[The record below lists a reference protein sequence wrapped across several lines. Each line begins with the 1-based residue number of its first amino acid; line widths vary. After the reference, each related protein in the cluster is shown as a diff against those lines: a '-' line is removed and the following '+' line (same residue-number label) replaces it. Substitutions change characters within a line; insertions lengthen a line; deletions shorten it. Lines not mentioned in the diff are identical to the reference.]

1 MTDLENSHR
10 DWILHVLLGFY
21 IRRGGSYG
29 HGVGA
34 FIISL
39 YEMPSRKLM
48 PAEADSDEFVETRGS
63 AALWSRNT
71 DVDGKERQGSWE
83 G

>member
-1 MTDLENSHR
+1 MTDSENRHR
-10 DWILHVLLGFY
+10 DWVLHVLLGFY

-29 HGVGA
+29 HGIGA

-48 PAEADSDEFVETRGS
+48 PAEADSDELVETRGS
-63 AALWSRNT
+63 AALWSR
-71 DVDGKERQGSWE
+71 DKGVGGKGRQGSWE
-83 G
+83 V